1 MFQNLNI
8 KNSFKIQ
15 NSKFKIGNSKLEI
28 KNMLYK
34 KTTLKNGL
42 RVLTIPVKGTQTATV
57 MLMVGVGSRYESEK
71 QAGLSHFIEH
81 MFFKG
86 TKNRPTA
93 QSISEELDAIGGEFN
108 AFTAKDK
115 TAYYAK
121 VDSRHINKAVDVIC
135 DIFLNSKLEQV
146 EIDRERGPILQE
158 LSMYEDEPRRSVG
171 DEFEKILYGDQSLG
185 RGIVGYKK
193 TISDFKRKDFISY
206 IKKHY
211 NANETVVCVAGKF
224 NENEIITQ
232 LQKHFAVFQAGKK
245 IPLKKVVE
253 KQTSPAI
260 RIKLKKTEQTHFI
273 LGVRGYK
280 QDHKDRYVLA
290 LLSIILGGNM
300 SSRLF
305 IEIRERRGL
314 AYFVH
319 TSVDTYQ
326 DCGYIATQAGV
337 EHGKIEQA
345 VDAILFEYKKIATEY
360 VSEKELQKAKDYV
373 KGRAVMGLEASDD
386 VAMFFID
393 QEMHKEKIITPK
405 EVFALV
411 DAVTVD
417 DILRVSKDIFTNSK
431 LNLAVVGPH
440 KSDKKFEKILK
451 F

>member
-1 MFQNLNI
+1 MD
-8 KNSFKIQ
+8 
-15 NSKFKIGNSKLEI
+15 
-28 KNMLYK
+28 YK

-42 RVLTIPVKGTQTATV
+42 RILTIPVKGTQTATV
-57 MLMVGVGSRYESEK
+57 MVMVGVGSRYESEK

-81 MFFKG
+81 MLFKG
-86 TKNRPTA
+86 TTKRPTA

-121 VDSRHINKAVDVIC
+121 VDSKHIAKALDVVA
-135 DIFLNSKLEQV
+135 DIFLNSKIEQV

-171 DEFEKILYGDQSLG
+171 DEFEKMLYGQQSMG

-193 TISDFKRKDFISY
+193 TISEFKRKDFVAY
-206 IKKHY
+206 MKKHY
-211 NANETVVCVAGKF
+211 AANETVICVAGKF
-224 NENEIITQ
+224 KEKEILAQIEA
-232 LQKHFAVFQAGKK
+232 HFLAFSAGAKA
-245 IPLKKVVE
+245 PMKKVVE
-253 KQTSPAI
+253 KQSEPAVH
-260 RIKLKKTEQTHFI
+260 IKFKKTDQTHFI
-273 LGVRGYK
+273 LGNRAYH
-280 QDHKDRYVLA
+280 QNHKDRYALA

-337 EHGKIEQA
+337 EHNKIEQTIA
-345 VDAILFEYKKIATEY
+345 AILAEYKKIATQPVEI
-360 VSEKELQKAKDYV
+360 KELQKAKDYV
-373 KGRAVMGLEASDD
+373 KGRAVMGFEASDD

-393 QEMHKEKIITPK
+393 QELHKEKIMTPK
-405 EVFALV
+405 EVFAKIE
-411 DAVTVD
+411 AVTVE
-417 DILRVSKDIFTNSK
+417 DILRVGKDVFRNDK
-431 LNLAVVGPH
+431 LNLAIVGPH
-440 KSDKKFEKILK
+440 KNSAKIKKILAL
-451 F
+451 

>member
-1 MFQNLNI
+1 MI
-8 KNSFKIQ
+8 
-15 NSKFKIGNSKLEI
+15 
-28 KNMLYK
+28 YK

-42 RVLTIPVKGTQTATV
+42 RILTIPVKGTQTATV

-81 MFFKG
+81 MLFKG
-86 TKNRPTA
+86 TVKRPTA

-121 VDSRHINKAVDVIC
+121 VDSKHIEKALDVVS
-135 DIFLNSKLEQV
+135 DIFLNSKLEQA
-146 EIDRERGPILQE
+146 EINRERGPILQE

-171 DEFEKILYGDQSLG
+171 DEFEKMLYVDQPIG

-193 TISDFKRKDFISY
+193 TISEFKRKDFVAY
-206 IKKHY
+206 MKKHY

-224 NENEIITQ
+224 KEDEILSQIKSYFLAFPTGAKAQ
-232 LQKHFAVFQAGKK
+232 M
-245 IPLKKVVE
+245 KKVVE
-253 KQTSPAI
+253 KQAIPAVHL
-260 RIKLKKTEQTHFI
+260 KFKKTDQTHFI
-273 LGVRGYK
+273 LGNRAYH

-337 EHGKIEQA
+337 EHNKIEQA
-345 VDAILFEYKKIATEY
+345 ITAVLAEYKKVTTEK
-360 VSEKELQKAKDYV
+360 VGEKELQKAKDYV

-393 QEMHKEKIITPK
+393 QEMHKEKIMTPK
-405 EVFALV
+405 EVFAKI

-417 DILRVSKDIFTNSK
+417 DILRVGKDVFQNSK
-431 LNLAVVGPH
+431 LNLAIVGPH
-440 KSDKKFEKILK
+440 KNNKKLQALLKI
-451 F
+451 